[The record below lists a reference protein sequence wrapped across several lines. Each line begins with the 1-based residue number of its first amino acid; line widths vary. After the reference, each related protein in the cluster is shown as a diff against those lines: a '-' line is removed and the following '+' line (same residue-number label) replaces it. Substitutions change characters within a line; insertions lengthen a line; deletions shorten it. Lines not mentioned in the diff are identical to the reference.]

1 MHFSDYIIAAFILL
15 GAFIMLLSARYT
27 QRIFNILPNSDLR
40 ANWKKLRVLMLLF
53 LVGYLAVATVVILGQ
68 TELLAFLSG
77 VIFFMGSLFVF
88 IVVRT
93 GLDSFKKLKEL
104 NQNLDDT
111 ELKNKELE
119 QFAYITSHDLKAPLR
134 GISSLASFI
143 KEDLEAGETDDVQSH
158 ISTMQKQVE
167 RLENLINGILE
178 YSKIGKI
185 QLEAVDLETMLQE
198 EFKNYQN
205 EPNVNFTTEGK
216 LPIVSGDKI
225 QLSQVVSNLI
235 SNAVKYNDK
244 EACKVAV
251 SCIEKLESYEITFN
265 DNGPGINPKYHE
277 KIFEVFQILNEK
289 DSYDSTGIGLAI
301 VKKIIEKH
309 EGTIRVVS
317 DGTLGTKFVIS
328 YPKLLER

>member
-1 MHFSDYIIAAFILL
+1 MNFSNYVIAALILL
-15 GAFIMLLSARYT
+15 GAFIMLMSARYT
-27 QRIFNILPNSDLR
+27 QKIFNILPNSELKR
-40 ANWKKLRVLMLLF
+40 NWKKLRLLMLLF
-53 LVGYLAVATVVILGQ
+53 LVGYLVVAVVVILGE

-88 IVVRT
+88 LVVRT
-93 GLDSFKKLKEL
+93 GLDSFTKLKEL

-143 KEDLEAGETDDVQSH
+143 KEDLEAGETDEVHNH
-158 ISTMQKQVE
+158 IETMQGRVE
-167 RLENLINGILE
+167 RLENLINGILN

-185 QLEAVDLETMLQE
+185 KLESVDLNSMIRE

-205 EPNVNFTTEGK
+205 LPNVHFTTKGK
-216 LPIVSGDKI
+216 FPIVNGDKV
-225 QLSQVVSNLI
+225 QLSQLVSNLI

-244 EACKVAV
+244 DVCEICV
-251 SCIEKLESYEITFN
+251 SSIEKPTSYEITFE
-265 DNGPGINPKYHE
+265 DNGPGIIPKYHQ
-277 KIFEVFQILNEK
+277 KIFEVFQTLTEK
-289 DSYDSTGIGLAI
+289 DTYESTGIGLAI

-309 EGTIRVVS
+309 GGKIKVAS
-317 DGTLGTKFVIS
+317 SGKLGAKFIVS
-328 YPKLLER
+328 YPKVLVR